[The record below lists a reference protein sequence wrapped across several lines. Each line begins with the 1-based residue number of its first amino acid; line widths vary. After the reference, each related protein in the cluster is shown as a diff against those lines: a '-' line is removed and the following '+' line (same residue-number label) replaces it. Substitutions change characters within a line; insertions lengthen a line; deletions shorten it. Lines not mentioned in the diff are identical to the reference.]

1 MYGDRSCLR
10 SNPFFLSRNIYLLGI
25 GIGDGKAR
33 SDIACDGVS
42 VVGNIIF
49 FDRIDNLGTVGFVF
63 TQTVEA
69 ALPVASLIKG
79 ECLAGINTI
88 CKKMYRYR
96 TCLRSNPN
104 LGYRN

>member
-1 MYGDRSCLR
+1 MYRYRTCLR
-10 SNPFFLSRNIYLLGI
+10 SNPLFLNRNVYLLGI
-25 GIGDGKAR
+25 GVGDGKAR

-42 VVGNIIF
+42 IVGNIIF
-49 FDRIDNLGTVGFVF
+49 FDRIDDLGTVGFVF

-96 TCLRSNPN
+96 TCLRSDPKF
-104 LGYRN
+104 GYWN